1 MNRVLARRGCDFETA
16 SPIPMTAEPHDNAE
30 LPNSAETLP
39 PVEPPSAKFIVQLF
53 VVPGLIV
60 ASIVGVWLLF
70 GKLASAEQDWQ
81 ALLADMKSSN
91 EHRRGRGAMGL
102 AQALAIDQN
111 RKVAGPRLT
120 TNPQVAQELSAFL
133 TDTLKSSSQEPVVID
148 QQAFLARTLGLLDV
162 PESVLPALREAMKET
177 HDREVRKNAVAAVA
191 TIAFR
196 AHERGT
202 PLTDSGILDELSQ
215 VSRDQDPLLRSLAAL
230 ALGFFPLDLA
240 DQSLTVLLADAD
252 GNTRANA
259 AISFT
264 RHKSLKA
271 VPVLKEV
278 LKAAAALKQAGPSGD
293 AGPIAATNA
302 MKAIGELAP
311 LLDESTRS
319 EIVKDITTISTDY
332 PEPRVRLDA
341 AQTLM
346 KFRKNP

>member
-1 MNRVLARRGCDFETA
+1 MSSE
-16 SPIPMTAEPHDNAE
+16 PIENADNAE
-30 LPNSAETLP
+30 LPASAESLP

-60 ASIVGVWLLF
+60 AAIVGVWLLF

-81 ALLADMKSSN
+81 ALVADMKSSN

-102 AQALAIDQN
+102 AQALAVDHN
-111 RKVAGPRLT
+111 RKSEGPRLT
-120 TNPQVAQELSAFL
+120 TNPQVAQELSAL
-133 TDTLKSSSQEPVVID
+133 LSDTLKSSSKEPIVID
-148 QQAFLARTLGLLDV
+148 QQAFLTRTLGLLDV
-162 PESVLPALREAMKET
+162 PEAVLPVLREAMKET

-191 TIAFR
+191 TIAHR
-196 AHERGT
+196 ASERGT
-202 PLTDSGILDELSQ
+202 PLTDASTLDELAN

-240 DQSLTVLLADAD
+240 DQALTVLLADAD
-252 GNTRANA
+252 ASTRANA
-259 AISFT
+259 AVAFT

-271 VPVLKEV
+271 VPVLRDV
-278 LKAAAALKQAGPSGD
+278 LKSAAALKQAGASGD
-293 AGPIAATNA
+293 VAPVAATNA

-319 EIVKDITTISTDY
+319 EVASDVATISKDY

-346 KFRKNP
+346 KLRASP

>member
-1 MNRVLARRGCDFETA
+1 
-16 SPIPMTAEPHDNAE
+16 MTSESIENADNAE
-30 LPNSAETLP
+30 LPATAESLP

-60 ASIVGVWLLF
+60 AAIVGVWLLF

-81 ALLADMKSSN
+81 ALVADMKSSN

-102 AQALAIDQN
+102 AQALAVDQN
-111 RKVAGPRLT
+111 RKSEGPRLT

-133 TDTLKSSSQEPVVID
+133 ADTLKSSSQEPVVID
-148 QQAFLARTLGLLDV
+148 QQAFLTRTLGMLDV
-162 PESVLPALREAMKET
+162 PEAVLPVLREAMKET

-196 AHERGT
+196 ADARGT
-202 PLTDSGILDELSQ
+202 PLSDAGTLEELSN
-215 VSRDQDPLLRSLAAL
+215 VARDSDPLLRSLAAMS
-230 ALGFFPLDLA
+230 LGFFPLALA

-252 GNTRANA
+252 ANTRANA
-259 AISFT
+259 AVAFT

-278 LKAAAALKQAGPSGD
+278 LKAAAALKQAGPNGD
-293 AGPIAATNA
+293 AAPVAATNS
-302 MKAIGELAP
+302 MTAIGELAP
-311 LLDESTRS
+311 LLDETTRS
-319 EIVKDITTISTDY
+319 EITNDVETISKNY

-346 KFRKNP
+346 KLRANR

>member
-1 MNRVLARRGCDFETA
+1 
-16 SPIPMTAEPHDNAE
+16 MTAEPHDNSE
-30 LPNSAETLP
+30 LPTSSESLP

-60 ASIVGVWLLF
+60 ATIVGVWLLF

-111 RKVAGPRLT
+111 RKLDGPRLT

-133 TDTLKSSSQEPVVID
+133 ADTLKSSSREPVVID
-148 QQAFLARTLGLLDV
+148 QQAFLTRTLGLLDV
-162 PESVLPALREAMKET
+162 PEAVLPVLCEAMQET
-177 HDREVRKNAVAAVA
+177 RDREVRKNAVAAVA
-191 TIAFR
+191 TIAHR
-196 AHERGT
+196 ANDRGT
-202 PLTDSGILDELSQ
+202 PLTDAGILEELSA
-215 VSRDQDPLLRSLAAL
+215 VSRDSDPLLRSLAAL
-230 ALGFFPLDLA
+230 TLGFFPLELA
-240 DQSLTVLLADAD
+240 DQSLTVLIADAD
-252 GNTRANA
+252 ANTRANA
-259 AISFT
+259 AVAFT

-271 VPVLKEV
+271 VPVLQEV
-278 LKAAAALKQAGPSGD
+278 LKVAAALKQAGPSGD
-293 AGPIAATNA
+293 ASPIAATNA

-311 LLDESTRS
+311 LLDKATRS
-319 EIVKDITTISTDY
+319 EIVNDVTTISTDY

-346 KFRKNP
+346 KLKSK

>member
-1 MNRVLARRGCDFETA
+1 MSSE
-16 SPIPMTAEPHDNAE
+16 PIENADNAE
-30 LPNSAETLP
+30 LPASAESLP

-60 ASIVGVWLLF
+60 AAIVGVWLLF

-81 ALLADMKSSN
+81 ALVADMKSSN

-102 AQALAIDQN
+102 AQALAVDQN
-111 RKVAGPRLT
+111 RKSEGPRLT
-120 TNPQVAQELSAFL
+120 TNPQVAQELSAL
-133 TDTLKSSSQEPVVID
+133 LSDTLKSSSQEPVVID
-148 QQAFLARTLGLLDV
+148 QQAFLTRTLGLLDV
-162 PESVLPALREAMKET
+162 PEVVLPVLREAMKET

-196 AHERGT
+196 ADARGT
-202 PLTDSGILDELSQ
+202 PLSDAGTLEELSN
-215 VSRDQDPLLRSLAAL
+215 VARDSDPLLRSLAAMS
-230 ALGFFPLDLA
+230 LGFFPLALA

-252 GNTRANA
+252 ANTRANA
-259 AISFT
+259 AVAFT

-278 LKAAAALKQAGPSGD
+278 LKAAAALKQAEPSGD
-293 AGPIAATNA
+293 AAPVAATNA
-302 MKAIGELAP
+302 MTAIGELAP
-311 LLDESTRS
+311 LLDEATRS
-319 EIVKDITTISTDY
+319 EIENDVATISKDY

-346 KFRKNP
+346 KLRANR

>member
-1 MNRVLARRGCDFETA
+1 
-16 SPIPMTAEPHDNAE
+16 MTAEPQENSE
-30 LPNSAETLP
+30 LPISSESLP

-60 ASIVGVWLLF
+60 ATIVGVWLLF

-111 RKVAGPRLT
+111 RKLDGPRLT

-133 TDTLKSSSQEPVVID
+133 ADTLKSSSQEPVVID
-148 QQAFLARTLGLLDV
+148 QQAFLTRTLGLLDV
-162 PESVLPALREAMKET
+162 PETVLPVLREAMQEAR
-177 HDREVRKNAVAAVA
+177 DREVRKNAVAAVA

-196 AHERGT
+196 ANERGE
-202 PLTDSGILDELSQ
+202 PLTDANTLEALAA
-215 VSRDQDPLLRSLAAL
+215 VSRDSDSLLRSLAAL

-240 DQSLTVLLADAD
+240 DQSLTVLLEDAD
-252 GNTRANA
+252 LNTRANA
-259 AISFT
+259 AVAFT

-271 VPVLKEV
+271 LPVLQEV
-278 LKAAAALKQAGPSGD
+278 LKAAASLKQAGPSGD

-302 MKAIGELAP
+302 LKAIGELSP
-311 LLDESTRS
+311 LLDKTKRA
-319 EIVKDITTISTDY
+319 EILADVTKISTDY

-341 AQTLM
+341 AQALATL
-346 KFRKNP
+346 KSQ

>member
-1 MNRVLARRGCDFETA
+1 MTSE
-16 SPIPMTAEPHDNAE
+16 PIENADNAE
-30 LPNSAETLP
+30 LPASAESLP

-60 ASIVGVWLLF
+60 AAIVGVWLLF

-81 ALLADMKSSN
+81 ALVADMKSSN

-102 AQALAIDQN
+102 AQALAVDQN
-111 RKVAGPRLT
+111 RKAEGPRLT

-133 TDTLKSSSQEPVVID
+133 SDTLKSSSQEPVVID
-148 QQAFLARTLGLLDV
+148 QQAFLTRTLGLLDV
-162 PESVLPALREAMKET
+162 PEAVLPVLREAMKET
-177 HDREVRKNAVAAVA
+177 YDREVRKNAVAAVA
-191 TIAFR
+191 TIAHR
-196 AHERGT
+196 ANERGT
-202 PLTDSGILDELSQ
+202 PLTDAGTLEELAN

-240 DQSLTVLLADAD
+240 DQALTVLLADAD
-252 GNTRANA
+252 ANTRANA
-259 AISFT
+259 AVAFT

-271 VPVLKEV
+271 VPVLRDV
-278 LKAAAALKQAGPSGD
+278 LKSAAALKQAGPSGD
-293 AGPIAATNA
+293 VAPVAATNA

-311 LLDESTRS
+311 LLDECTRS
-319 EIVKDITTISTDY
+319 EITNDVATISKDY

-346 KFRKNP
+346 KLRAAR

>member
-1 MNRVLARRGCDFETA
+1 MSESLSENL
-16 SPIPMTAEPHDNAE
+16 DNSE
-30 LPNSAETLP
+30 LPADPEMLP

-60 ASIVGVWLLF
+60 AAIVGVWLLF

-81 ALLADMKSSN
+81 ALVADMKSSN

-111 RKVAGPRLT
+111 SKVQGPRLT

-133 TDTLKSSSQEPVVID
+133 ADTLKSSSQQPAVID
-148 QQAFLARTLGLLDV
+148 QQAFLTRTLGMLDV
-162 PESVLPALREAMKET
+162 PEAVLPVLREAMKEN

-196 AHERGT
+196 ADARGE
-202 PLTDSGILDELSQ
+202 PLTDAGTLEELSN
-215 VSRDQDPLLRSLAAL
+215 VSRDSDPLLRSLSAMS
-230 ALGFFPLDLA
+230 LGFFPLELA

-252 GNTRANA
+252 ANTRTNA
-259 AISFT
+259 AVAFT

-271 VPVLKEV
+271 LPVLREV
-278 LKAAAALKQAGPSGD
+278 LKSAAALKQAQPSGD
-293 AGPIAATNA
+293 AAPIAATNA
-302 MKAIGELAP
+302 LKAIRDLAS
-311 LLDESTRS
+311 LLDETTRS
-319 EIVKDITTISTDY
+319 EIAKDVATISKQY

-341 AQTLM
+341 AETQM
-346 KFRKNP
+346 KLRTQP

>member
-1 MNRVLARRGCDFETA
+1 
-16 SPIPMTAEPHDNAE
+16 MTSESIENADNAE
-30 LPNSAETLP
+30 LPATAESLP

-60 ASIVGVWLLF
+60 AAIVGVWLLF

-81 ALLADMKSSN
+81 ALVADMKSSN

-102 AQALAIDQN
+102 AQALAVDQN
-111 RKVAGPRLT
+111 RKSEGPRLT

-133 TDTLKSSSQEPVVID
+133 ADTLKSSSQEPVVID
-148 QQAFLARTLGLLDV
+148 QQAFLTRTLGMLDV
-162 PESVLPALREAMKET
+162 PEAVLPVLREAMKET

-196 AHERGT
+196 ADARGT
-202 PLTDSGILDELSQ
+202 PLSDAGTLEELSN
-215 VSRDQDPLLRSLAAL
+215 VARDSDPLLRSLAAMS
-230 ALGFFPLDLA
+230 LGFFPLALA

-252 GNTRANA
+252 ANTRANA
-259 AISFT
+259 AVAFT

-278 LKAAAALKQAGPSGD
+278 LKAAAALKQAGPNGD
-293 AGPIAATNA
+293 AAPVAATNS
-302 MKAIGELAP
+302 MTAIGELAP
-311 LLDESTRS
+311 LLDEATRS
-319 EIVKDITTISTDY
+319 EIENDVATISKNY

-346 KFRKNP
+346 KIRANR

>member
-1 MNRVLARRGCDFETA
+1 
-16 SPIPMTAEPHDNAE
+16 MTAEPHDNAE
-30 LPNSAETLP
+30 LPTSAESLP

-60 ASIVGVWLLF
+60 ATIVGVWLLF

-111 RKVAGPRLT
+111 RKLDGPRLT

-133 TDTLKSSSQEPVVID
+133 ADTLKSSSQEPVVID
-148 QQAFLARTLGLLDV
+148 QQAFLTRTLGLLDV
-162 PESVLPALREAMKET
+162 PEAVLPVLREAMQET
-177 HDREVRKNAVAAVA
+177 RDREVRKNAVAAVA
-191 TIAFR
+191 TIAHR
-196 AHERGT
+196 ANDRGT
-202 PLTDSGILDELSQ
+202 PLTDAGILEELSA
-215 VSRDQDPLLRSLAAL
+215 VSRDSDPLLRSLAAL
-230 ALGFFPLDLA
+230 TLGFFPLELA

-252 GNTRANA
+252 ANTRANA
-259 AISFT
+259 AVAFT

-271 VPVLKEV
+271 VPVLQEI

-311 LLDESTRS
+311 LLDKATRS
-319 EIVKDITTISTDY
+319 EIVNNVTTISTDS

-341 AQTLM
+341 AQTLLS
-346 KFRKNP
+346 FRAIP